1 MEPTIFPEDS
11 VLKLFNLRNLF
22 SCNTSFKKTE
32 LDTKTCKIISLPVNS
47 IVQNYLICFIVINFR
62 K

>member
-32 LDTKTCKIISLPVNS
+32 LDTKTCNNKFTSKFNS
-47 IVQNYLICFIVINFR
+47 TKLLYLFHCYQL
-62 K
+62 